1 MNLVLVLLIFVFNIS
16 DFLDFVLISVVANF
30 GYVILRLNI
39 KRKIIEVLREDY
51 IERLELV
58 VKGR

>member
-16 DFLDFVLISVVANF
+16 DFLDFVLISVVVNF

-39 KRKIIEVLREDY
+39 KCKIIEVLREDY

>member
-16 DFLDFVLISVVANF
+16 DFLDFVLISVVVNF

>member
-16 DFLDFVLISVVANF
+16 DFLDFVLILVVANF